1 MDKITEKYLGKNM
14 NQKVSP
20 ASDFFDYVNGGWIA
34 STPIPETESK
44 WGTFYEL
51 REELKENLKNIIE
64 NLNDADLQNEDKRKI
79 KDLYDSYMN
88 EDLINSTGLTNIN
101 NFVSMVDNILVP
113 SDLTNIIASFDK
125 FGINTPFGSTVT
137 QDDKKSDEMILTF
150 GQSGLGLPDREYYL
164 KNDEKFEEI
173 RNKYKKH
180 IANMFTLYGMD
191 SEQAENFTESVFNFE
206 KNLAEVH
213 MENTDSRDVDKVYHK
228 MNLDELAILTS
239 NINWQEYLKIIGIE
253 NKNSDYEVLVYQPKV
268 LRFTSEIIENVSI
281 KEWRKYLLWKVISG
295 FAGILPNQFAEQSF
309 EFYGKTLMGQKEM
322 KPRWKRALGFVEG
335 TIGFALGE
343 IFVEKYFDNNS
354 KIKMDE
360 LVNNLRSSYE
370 ERINNLDWMSAETKE
385 KAKIKL
391 HKFGLKIGYPNKKW
405 DFSKLEI
412 NNNDVLANTING
424 SVFWNKYLID
434 KLGKPVDREEWEMTP
449 QTVNAYYHPT
459 MNEIV
464 FPAGILQ
471 PPFFHKDYPEAW
483 NYGGIGSVIGHEFTH
498 GFDDQGSKYDGDGSV
513 NEWWTSE
520 DREKFESKTK
530 KIVEQY
536 NKFVAI
542 DDLCVNGELTQGEN
556 IADLGGLIISLN
568 AYKKTQEYK
577 NWESLNEEDKIRKLE
592 NSCGF
597 TPIQLFFISYAVTE
611 RGKSRDEMT
620 RTQVMTDPHSPS
632 IFRVNGPVVHI
643 DDFHE
648 AFDTKSG
655 DELYLAKEDRVVIW

>member
-1 MDKITEKYLGKNM
+1 MDKIIEKYLGKNM

-20 ASDFFDYVNGGWIA
+20 ASDFFDYVNGSWIT

-64 NLNDADLQNEDKRKI
+64 NLNDEDLQNEDKRKI

-88 EDLINSTGLTNIN
+88 EDLINNSGLTNIK
-101 NFVSMVDNILVP
+101 NFVSMIDNILEP

-137 QDDKKSDEMILTF
+137 QDDKKSEEMILTF

-191 SEQAENFTESVFNFE
+191 SEQAENFTESVFIFE

-228 MNLDELAILTS
+228 INLDELAILTP
-239 NINWQEYLKIIGIE
+239 NINWPEYLKIIGIE
-253 NKNSDYEVLVYQPKV
+253 NRNSDYEVLVYQPKV
-268 LRFTSEIIENVSI
+268 LRFTSEIIENVSL
-281 KEWRKYLLWKVISG
+281 KEWRKYLLWKVVSG
-295 FAGILPNQFAEQSF
+295 FAGILPNEFAEESF

-335 TIGFALGE
+335 SIGFALGE

-370 ERINNLDWMSAETKE
+370 ERINNLDWMSAQTKE

-412 NNNDVLANTING
+412 KNNDVLANTINS

-434 KLGKPVDREEWEMTP
+434 KLGRPVDREEWEMTP

-513 NEWWTSE
+513 NEWWTDE

-536 NKFVAI
+536 NSFVAI

-568 AYKKTQEYK
+568 AYKKTLEYK
-577 NWESLNEEDKIRKLE
+577 NWEKNRE
-592 NSCGF
+592 NFGEWS
-597 TPIQLFFISYAVTE
+597 PIQIFFISYAVTE

-648 AFDTKSG
+648 AFDTKPG

>member
-14 NQKVSP
+14 NLKVSP
-20 ASDFFDYVNGGWIA
+20 ASDFFDYVNGSWIA

-64 NLNDADLQNEDKRKI
+64 NLNDEDLQNEDKRKI

-88 EDLINSTGLTNIN
+88 EDLINNSGLTNIK
-101 NFVSMVDNILVP
+101 NFVSMIDNILEP

-137 QDDKKSDEMILTF
+137 QDDKKSEEMILTF

-191 SEQAENFTESVFNFE
+191 SEQAENFTESVFAFE

-228 MNLDELAILTS
+228 INLDELAILTP
-239 NINWQEYLKIIGIE
+239 NINWPEYLKIIGIE
-253 NKNSDYEVLVYQPKV
+253 NRNSDYEVLVYQPKV
-268 LRFTSEIIENVSI
+268 LRFTSEIIENVSL
-281 KEWRKYLLWKVISG
+281 KEWRKYLLWKVVSG
-295 FAGILPNQFAEQSF
+295 FAGILPNEFVEESF

-335 TIGFALGE
+335 SIGFALGE

-360 LVNNLRSSYE
+360 LVKNLRSSYE
-370 ERINNLDWMSAETKE
+370 ERIYNLDWMSAQTKE

-412 NNNDVLANTING
+412 KNNDVLANTINS

-513 NEWWTSE
+513 NEWWTDE

-536 NKFVAI
+536 NSFVAI

-577 NWESLNEEDKIRKLE
+577 NWEKNKE
-592 NSCGF
+592 NFGEWS
-597 TPIQLFFISYAVTE
+597 PIQLFFISYAVTE

-648 AFDTKSG
+648 AFDTKPG